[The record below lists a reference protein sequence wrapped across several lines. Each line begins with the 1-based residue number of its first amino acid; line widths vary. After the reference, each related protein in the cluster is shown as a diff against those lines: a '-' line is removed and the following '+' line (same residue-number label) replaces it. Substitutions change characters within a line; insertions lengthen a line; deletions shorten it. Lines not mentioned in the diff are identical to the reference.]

1 MNKKPCLG
9 DVLSWIIVIAII
21 ILLSN
26 GGCNPQN
33 KTNDNQKVLKRTNQF
48 ISSLPDPTR
57 MLDNSLLDEN
67 NLYMF
72 GLSDKE
78 VANINKSIIKSYK
91 INNVKFYTDT
101 SATVNA
107 TISIIDFK
115 KLSKNILNDYSK
127 YSNDEE
133 IDEYA
138 LEREAGKIIKK
149 NIKKCKQKKYYKT
162 EKVKLELSKM
172 DNDLWNIN
180 NEEDIIQDLTLELK

>member
-1 MNKKPCLG
+1 MKKITCIISILICCLF
-9 DVLSWIIVIAII
+9 VLC
-21 ILLSN
+21 
-26 GGCNPQN
+26 GCNSNNQI
-33 KTNDNQKVLKRTNQF
+33 NDEEKIKKRTNQF

-78 VANINKSIIKSYK
+78 VDSINKSIIKSYK
-91 INNVKFYTDT
+91 INDIEFYSDT

-162 EKVKLELSKM
+162 EKVKLELSKL

-180 NEEDIIQDLTLELK
+180 NEEDIIRDLTLELK